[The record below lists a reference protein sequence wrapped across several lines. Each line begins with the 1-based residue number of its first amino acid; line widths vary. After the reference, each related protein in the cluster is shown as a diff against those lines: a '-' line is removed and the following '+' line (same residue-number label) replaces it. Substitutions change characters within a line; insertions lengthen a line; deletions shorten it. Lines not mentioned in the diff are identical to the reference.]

1 MRNSP
6 RMAVT
11 VSSVTAFIVKIQ
23 AVQLQQQ
30 GTGWGVNDGKHT
42 AIITAVS
49 LFHRGFPPLF
59 EHSRWKIIKMTSN
72 LLGFVHTIS

>member
-1 MRNSP
+1 MKEHKTFYVAIMRNSP

-49 LFHRGFPPLF
+49 FFIGFPAP
-59 EHSRWKIIKMTSN
+59 I
-72 LLGFVHTIS
+72 